1 MNVKEFAN
9 LLIKN
14 ELATSEELQGCSEK
28 EIEQLEE
35 HIGAKLPQTYREF
48 LTLMGHD
55 AGIFWRGTDYLYKS
69 VFDLTEYARETMMDG
84 SFKLPNDAFVFSSH
98 QGYFFAY
105 FRLSDGDDPPI
116 YSYMEEEPYPTKWTE
131 SFSECLKETLDEQIF
146 SLNQLKSRE
155 RYIREARF
163 KKDN

>member
-1 MNVKEFAN
+1 MNVKEFSN

-69 VFDLTEYARETMMDG
+69 VFNLTEYVRETMMDG

-98 QGYFFAY
+98 QGYFLRISDCRMATILQY
-105 FRLSDGDDPPI
+105 IVIWRKNLIPQNGQRVFR
-116 YSYMEEEPYPTKWTE
+116 
-131 SFSECLKETLDEQIF
+131 
-146 SLNQLKSRE
+146 NV
-155 RYIREARF
+155 
-163 KKDN
+163 